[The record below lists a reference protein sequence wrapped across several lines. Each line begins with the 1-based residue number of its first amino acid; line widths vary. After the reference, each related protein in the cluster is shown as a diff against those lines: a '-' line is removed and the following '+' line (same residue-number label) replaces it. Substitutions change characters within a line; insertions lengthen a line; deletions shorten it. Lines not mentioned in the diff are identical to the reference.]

1 MLLSTRANEKIIKIL
16 ISHCG
21 GLGDQ
26 YTLTPIKT
34 REDHSA
40 KHLRRLDCCLASK
53 SSFHSQENI
62 NYPCPDLKAINY
74 AHSDCFPSF

>member
-21 GLGDQ
+21 SLGDQ

-40 KHLRRLDCCLASK
+40 KHLHLLDCRLASK

-62 NYPCPDLKAINY
+62 NHPFLDLKAIDY
-74 AHSDCFPSF
+74 VHSDCFPSF